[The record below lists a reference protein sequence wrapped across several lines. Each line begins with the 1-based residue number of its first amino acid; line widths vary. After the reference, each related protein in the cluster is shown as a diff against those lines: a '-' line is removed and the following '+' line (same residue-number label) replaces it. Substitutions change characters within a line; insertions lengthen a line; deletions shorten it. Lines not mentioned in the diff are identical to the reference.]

1 MTTLSLRAVNRATLA
16 RQHLIERVD
25 WSAEDMITH
34 LLGLQAQAPFPPYTG
49 LWTRLAGFRP
59 EHLADALVDRRVVR
73 IVLMRGTV
81 HLVTAEDAAFL
92 RPLTQVIMDRDL
104 RTNAAHRA
112 ALADVDLAK
121 VADLARSILDEN
133 ALTGREL
140 GAALAEHLPDH
151 PPGSLTHAA
160 RGLLPL
166 VQIPPRAVWGQSG
179 STRYRTAE
187 HWLGREL
194 DPAPDPARLV
204 ERYLAA
210 FGPASVADI
219 QAWSGLTR
227 LREVV
232 DPLRPALRTFTDPQ
246 GRELFDL
253 PDAPRPDPD
262 LPVPVR
268 FLAEFDNVL
277 LGYADRTR
285 MMTEE
290 NRKLLFGRKNG
301 VFPGTVLVDGFL
313 RGEWTITK
321 ERNTVA
327 LTLFLYDRL
336 TKRDKAALEKEGT
349 RLLEWTHPTAESH
362 EIHHTQ

>member
-16 RQHLIERVD
+16 RQHLIERVERP
-25 WSAEDMITH
+25 AEDMITH

-49 LWTRLAGFRP
+49 LWARLIGFRQ
-59 EHLADALVDRRVVR
+59 EELASALVDRRVVR
-73 IVLMRGTV
+73 IALMRGTV
-81 HLVTAEDAAFL
+81 HLVTAADAAFL
-92 RPLTQVIMDRDL
+92 RPLTQPIMDSDL
-104 RTNAAHRA
+104 RLRSAPGGV
-112 ALADVDLAK
+112 LADVDLTK
-121 VADLARSILDEN
+121 VAGVAREILEADP
-133 ALTGREL
+133 LTGREL
-140 GAALAEHLPDH
+140 GGALAEHFPDH
-151 PPGSLTHAA
+151 PPGMLAHAA

-166 VQIPPRAVWGQSG
+166 VQIPPRAVWGQAG
-179 STRYRTAE
+179 QTRYRTAE
-187 HWLGREL
+187 HWLDRAL

-210 FGPASVADI
+210 FGPASVADL

-232 DPLRPALRTFTDPQ
+232 EPLRPSLRTFTDPA

-253 PDAPRPDPD
+253 PDALRPDPD

-301 VFPGTVLVDGFL
+301 VFPGTVLIDGFL
-313 RGEWTITK
+313 RGEWTITR
-321 ERNTVA
+321 ERKAVA
-327 LTLFLYDRL
+327 LTVLPYDRL
-336 TKRDKAALEKEGT
+336 TKRETAALTKEGT
-349 RLLEWTHPTAESH
+349 HLLEWTHPTAETR
-362 EIHHTQ
+362 EVRI